1 MKSIRNI
8 TEKSR
13 LKTLVTLLFLTACVV
28 ATSHIFCL
36 PAASARIAT
45 PDSFSSLAENVS
57 QSVVN
62 ISTVKTIKGGGP
74 VFRNFYR
81 GPSGKDD
88 PFQDFFE
95 KFFGKERQREFKQ
108 KSLGSGFIFDKE
120 GYIITNNHVIEGA
133 DQIKVKLNNEKE
145 FDAKIIGRDPSTD
158 IAVIKIK
165 SAHNLPVVTLGDSDA
180 MKVGEWVI
188 AIGSPF
194 GLEHTVTAGIISA
207 KGRVIGSGPYDDF
220 IQTDAS
226 INPGNSG
233 GPLINMNGEVI
244 GINTAI
250 VAGGQGIGFAIPI
263 NVAKGIVE
271 QLIKSG
277 EVTRGW
283 IGVAIQSLSEE
294 LAEYYGIKKGQ
305 GVLVTEV
312 FSGDPADKAGIQ
324 PKDIIIEING
334 KEVGKSRTL
343 SRVVADIKVGTTAKI
358 KVLRNGRKKTFNVR
372 VTERENAK
380 TVSRDDPNGH
390 EAELGIHVSELT
402 AERARRFR
410 ISKAEGIIVTHVDRQ
425 SKAAEAGVLSGDII
439 KEINHKAIKTSK
451 DYNSV
456 LEDIKKGEP
465 VIMVIKRR
473 DTGFLIIRLTK

>member
-62 ISTVKTIKGGGP
+62 ISTVKTI
-74 VFRNFYR
+74 
-81 GPSGKDD
+81 
-88 PFQDFFE
+88 QDFFE